1 MKRPNLRKKLDV
13 RKKTKLVNGSIQKI
27 PETVQR
33 NAIDCGSV
41 GTVCMKQDKNIMFEK
56 ER

>member
-1 MKRPNLRKKLDV
+1 MKRPNLREKLDV

-33 NAIDCGSV
+33 NAIDCCSV
-41 GTVCMKQDKNIMFEK
+41 GTVCMKQDENIMFEK